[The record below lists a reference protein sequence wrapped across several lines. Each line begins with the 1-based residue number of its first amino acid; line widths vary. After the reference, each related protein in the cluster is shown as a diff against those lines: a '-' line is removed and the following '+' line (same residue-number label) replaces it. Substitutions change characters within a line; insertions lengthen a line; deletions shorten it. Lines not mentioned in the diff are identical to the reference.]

1 MKMVILPRDLIEKE
15 TLLGLGRSFYA
26 EARPG
31 FFKGWRGWG
40 GVTLCQS
47 ESTHKNV
54 MFLAPAVGYKGD
66 GGHMHFRA
74 SLATSLLRSV
84 IINLRDSEKWEWG
97 TGKFGRQ
104 ITRIWSS

>member
-1 MKMVILPRDLIEKE
+1 MQR
-15 TLLGLGRSFYA
+15 
-26 EARPG
+26 
-31 FFKGWRGWG
+31 RGQDSSKSG
-40 GVTLCQS
+40 GGGVGVTLCQS

-97 TGKFGRQ
+97 TGKFGSQ